1 MTGMRVA
8 EFVDRLLKPW
18 IAYVWRGRTMSSK
31 SRRRSKRRAM
41 LLQSK
46 SSRGGRDQL
55 SLSTSRLEKKKN
67 GQGEP
72 PGQGVW
78 SGERNERTKKN
89 KKKNKKKKN
98 APGLTMFD
106 DWGGARK
113 KKETRPDQTRLDG
126 EGGIGLMRKKV
137 GRGEWNETR
146 RGQTKPDPS
155 LRLTKKKI
163 KGDKRGKM
171 TIVLFFS
178 RSPPVLV
185 RSEERRQIGLAVALA
200 RSNLVERG
208 TASGHLDIEIWRL
221 HSMFDVH
228 VGKGS

>member
-1 MTGMRVA
+1 
-8 EFVDRLLKPW
+8 
-18 IAYVWRGRTMSSK
+18 
-31 SRRRSKRRAM
+31 M

-55 SLSTSRLEKKKN
+55 SLSTSRLEKKN

-106 DWGGARK
+106 DRGGARK
-113 KKETRPDQTRLDG
+113 KKETRPDQTRRG
-126 EGGIGLMRKKV
+126 GRNWVNEEEGWK
-137 GRGEWNETR
+137 GRMERDETR
-146 RGQTKPDPS
+146 PDQTRPQFEVDQ
-155 LRLTKKKI
+155 KKI